1 MVKIQNTLQINKKKT
16 SKRNMNKKLEHKKKK
31 FKLLI
36 NLWKESL
43 ISSQRKM
50 Y

>member
-1 MVKIQNTLQINKKKT
+1 MVKIQNTLQINKKDIQE
-16 SKRNMNKKLEHKKKK
+16 EHEQETWTQKKK
-31 FKLLI
+31 FQLLI
-36 NLWKESL
+36 NLWQESL